1 MKAFTEEVTSE
12 LDLKRQIWKEG
23 GGIPKKENNT
33 EVCKGLVR
41 LEEEEVLPGLS
52 LRCVGGGSRYDSEMR
67 SSVWDMHPPKATPGG
82 TAWTGLRPPSH

>member
-1 MKAFTEEVTSE
+1 MKAFREEVTSE

-41 LEEEEVLPGLS
+41 LEEEEVLPG
-52 LRCVGGGSRYDSEMR
+52 
-67 SSVWDMHPPKATPGG
+67 
-82 TAWTGLRPPSH
+82 